1 MAIHTLP
8 NGATWDTSLSY
19 QEQRDNTGSMAF
31 IDTIRADNTVV
42 TNTIAGPDPNFPKP
56 VSDVWTDTSYTGS
69 NYIFTISYN
78 YMNNHTYALQGTAK
92 TFVIESK

>member
-1 MAIHTLP
+1 MAIVTLP

-56 VSDVWTDTSYTGS
+56 ISDVWTDTSYTGS

>member
-42 TNTIAGPDPNFPKP
+42 TNTISGPDPNFPKP
-56 VSDVWTDTSYTGS
+56 TSDVWTDTSYTGS

>member
-56 VSDVWTDTSYTGS
+56 ISDVWTDTSYTGS

-78 YMNNHTYALQGTAK
+78 YMNNHTYALRGTAK

>member
-1 MAIHTLP
+1 MAVVTLP
-8 NGATWDTSLSY
+8 NGSTWDTDLSY
-19 QEQRDNTGSMAF
+19 NQQRDNTGSMAF

-42 TNTIAGPDPNFPKP
+42 TNTTAGPDPNFPKP

>member
-1 MAIHTLP
+1 MAIVTLP

-31 IDTIRADNTVV
+31 IDTIQTDNTVV
-42 TNTIAGPDPNFPKP
+42 TNTTAGPDPNLLKP
-56 VSDVWTDTSYTGS
+56 ISKVWTDTSYTGS